1 MSGTLRLSASSQS
14 ARTNQIPFRHN
25 ALFPYIWQ
33 SEFHSSLVPA
43 RPVQTGKALLQV
55 REATVIYLDLFS
67 VSFGLVHSTLSFATT
82 PENTCQA
89 TMISPVQT
97 SLDSP
102 KVAPYISGLVIN
114 NLLCTLGP
122 SLSFELW
129 QTKLKAVI
137 HRTVLYF
144 CNMFGR
150 QCELLPIVVDS
161 LTSLLW
167 LRLRWLLLL
176 VGRVQIATLC
186 DSVFYPRSF
195 DTLGIW

>member
-1 MSGTLRLSASSQS
+1 MSFTSLLTVNLFTVALCNQYNLTRREKTRSVSFSVSPRQGSMSGTLRLSASSQS

-102 KVAPYISGLVIN
+102 TSG
-114 NLLCTLGP
+114 
-122 SLSFELW
+122 SLHFRPRHKQSTMYF
-129 QTKLKAVI
+129 
-137 HRTVLYF
+137 RTF
-144 CNMFGR
+144 TQFR
-150 QCELLPIVVDS
+150 IVTD
-161 LTSLLW
+161 
-167 LRLRWLLLL
+167 
-176 VGRVQIATLC
+176 
-186 DSVFYPRSF
+186 
-195 DTLGIW
+195 